1 MFTGIVEDRGIIK
14 SISRGKDAVELGVT
28 CRNIWDD
35 LRGGDSIAVNG
46 VCLSVTKMKD
56 ALYFDVVKNT
66 YELTGLKRLKKGD
79 KVNLEGALKM
89 GQALGGHIVSGHV
102 DGERKIRNNYRTLKG
117 WTLDI
122 EMTPEDEKYLVA
134 KGSVAIDGISLTV
147 GEILNGAFRVFIIP
161 HTLENTTLEGLK
173 KGDFVN
179 IEFDVMGKYSAKQT
193 QRSSITEDTLRNKG
207 FI

>member
-1 MFTGIVEDRGIIK
+1 MFTGIVEDRGTIK

-35 LRGGDSIAVNG
+35 LRVGDSIAING

-102 DGERKIRNNYRTLKG
+102 DGERKIRNNCRTLRG

-122 EMTPEDEKYLVA
+122 EMTPEDEKHLVA

-161 HTLENTTLEGLK
+161 HTLETTTLEGLK
-173 KGDFVN
+173 KGGFVN
-179 IEFDVMGKYSAKQT
+179 VEFDVMGKYSAKQT
-193 QRSSITEDTLRNKG
+193 QSSSITEDTLRNKG

>member
-1 MFTGIVEDRGIIK
+1 MFTGIVEDRGTIK

-35 LRGGDSIAVNG
+35 LRVGDSIAING

-122 EMTPEDEKYLVA
+122 EMTPEDEKHLVT

-161 HTLENTTLEGLK
+161 HTLENTTLEVLK

-179 IEFDVMGKYSAKQT
+179 VEFDVMGKYSAKQT